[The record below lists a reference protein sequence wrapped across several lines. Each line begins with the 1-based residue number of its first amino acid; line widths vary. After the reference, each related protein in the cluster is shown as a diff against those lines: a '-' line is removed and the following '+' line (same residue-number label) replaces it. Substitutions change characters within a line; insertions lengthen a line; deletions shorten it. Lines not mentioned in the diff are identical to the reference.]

1 VAVPEFSAELA
12 WALAGAVHAMAVD
25 AVTVMYVV
33 DHRLYIDAAAL
44 GRLQRMT
51 RPQIDGILEREYLT
65 RIVGRPYTGPW
76 PSPAA
81 MRWLAGTDAAARPV
95 PGVPAGAPTGVLP
108 DTSAVS
114 YTDDPAAF
122 AAQVAAARACPDRGL
137 SWRDGTTAPVLTG
150 YGRGRLFAPEL
161 EYVSAPV

>member
-51 RPQIDGILEREYLT
+51 RPQIDGILERE
-65 RIVGRPYTGPW
+65 
-76 PSPAA
+76 
-81 MRWLAGTDAAARPV
+81 
-95 PGVPAGAPTGVLP
+95 
-108 DTSAVS
+108 
-114 YTDDPAAF
+114 
-122 AAQVAAARACPDRGL
+122 
-137 SWRDGTTAPVLTG
+137 
-150 YGRGRLFAPEL
+150 
-161 EYVSAPV
+161 